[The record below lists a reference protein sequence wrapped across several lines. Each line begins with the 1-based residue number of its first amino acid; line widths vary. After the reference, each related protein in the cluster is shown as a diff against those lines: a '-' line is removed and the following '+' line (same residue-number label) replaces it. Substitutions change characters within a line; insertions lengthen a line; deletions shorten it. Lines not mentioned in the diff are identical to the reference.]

1 MHLAFANKTFRGS
14 NPAWANAC
22 VGENGAPGI
31 IDYATGFAAAANA
44 LLDSAIATQGIK
56 LTVDTLVYP
65 VCFTMRHAVEL
76 FLKSAAENLIHI
88 GEMRDVALPPFSHKE
103 SHDLGVIWRYVKGH
117 ALTTDER
124 LAEIVGRLDEYVLDV
139 AAMDASGQVFRYPF
153 DLENRKHLTE
163 IGVINFLVLKAR
175 FNEVERLLL
184 ALSRMIEGLVEE
196 YRWGTFTKKLSR
208 HQLRQLATE
217 LPPRSAWQEASFDD
231 VKKALMAKYKLS
243 SNDFSKALKLIQQR
257 HEMAACI
264 GIQVPIP
271 GGSREALQRFFDH
284 WCKSNE
290 LNYVIDPPPPGAAGL
305 GDLYDALRED
315 ATRRASAKAL
325 ASEISVEEFAAIQ
338 ALFEFESEA
347 PVSEAFDLVLSINQK
362 RIDRYRADPDEY
374 LRALSRMMG
383 KMRVFERIIYSL
395 DMLGQTESL
404 EAILARY
411 ELEPARERL
420 LECSQRHKR
429 ITLGAKM
436 VFLS

>member
-14 NPAWANAC
+14 EPTWANAC

-31 IDYATGFAAAANA
+31 IDYASGFAAAANA
-44 LLDSAIATQGIK
+44 LLDSAIATQGIE

-65 VCFTMRHAVEL
+65 VCFTMRHAIEL
-76 FLKSAAENLIHI
+76 FLKSAAVDLIRI
-88 GEMRDVALPPFSHKE
+88 GEMRGVGLPSFSDKE

-124 LAEIVGRLDEYVLDV
+124 LAEIVRGLDEYVLDV

-153 DLENRKHLTE
+153 DLENKKYLTK
-163 IGVINFLVLKAR
+163 IGIINFLVLKVR

-184 ALSRMIEGLVEE
+184 ALSRMTEKLVEE

-231 VKKALMAKYKLS
+231 VKATLMAKYKLS

-271 GGSREALQRFFDH
+271 GFTLEALQRFFDH
-284 WCKSNE
+284 WCEVNE
-290 LNYVIDPPPPGAAGL
+290 LNHVIEPPPPRIVGSGEL
-305 GDLYDALRED
+305 HDALRD
-315 ATRRASAKAL
+315 HATRQVSEKAL
-325 ASEISVEEFAAIQ
+325 ASEISFEEFAAIQ
-338 ALFEFESEA
+338 ALFEFEGEA
-347 PVSEAFDLVLSINQK
+347 PVSEAFDRVLSIYQK
-362 RIDRYRADPDEY
+362 RIDRHRADPDEY
-374 LRALSRMMG
+374 LRVLSRMMG
-383 KMRVFERIIYSL
+383 NMRAFERILYSL
-395 DMLGQTESL
+395 DMLGQTEAL
-404 EAILARY
+404 EAVLARNG
-411 ELEPARERL
+411 LEPARERL
-420 LECSQRHKR
+420 LERSQRHKR
-429 ITLGAKM
+429 IDA
-436 VFLS
+436 